1 MTVGKISAI
10 GFEEIWLGSLKR
22 KQRQMLGC
30 LAQVTAGRTTA
41 GYVSLARD
49 PELVLDSAVQLFS
62 TSLMILV

>member
-10 GFEEIWLGSLKR
+10 DFEEIWLGSPKR

-41 GYVSLARD
+41 GYASLAQD
-49 PELVLDSAVQLFS
+49 SELVPDSALKLFN
-62 TSLMILV
+62 TSLMTLV